1 MVQKGEATKTVY
13 TSIYTG
19 LSWFIILCFCSCVC
33 VFQYCK
39 DILSFKFTCF
49 PKIHT
54 HTHKITSILNLML
67 AELVVLVI
75 WVKHVVASCDKWCLN
90 LLGTVLKLLAL
101 PSDLRVLCIICLYT
115 QCTCCLYLLYL
126 WDNSFFFVSQGK
138 GIPSIDE
145 LEYLAEACIK
155 CIQSWV
161 PPAVWNVF
169 APHQKNLPRSLRLQ
183 TCQKLCL
190 VFARV

>member
-1 MVQKGEATKTVY
+1 
-13 TSIYTG
+13 
-19 LSWFIILCFCSCVC
+19 
-33 VFQYCK
+33 
-39 DILSFKFTCF
+39 
-49 PKIHT
+49 
-54 HTHKITSILNLML
+54 ML

-101 PSDLRVLCIICLYT
+101 PSDLRVLRIICLYT

-145 LEYLAEACIK
+145 LEYLAEACKK

-183 TCQKLCL
+183 TCINRNYVWYLQEYNEYHKCVHIETYGKPRPRMTETSQL
-190 VFARV
+190 VRTVKSMRWTV